1 VRLTCRPVSKPED
14 LRFTSMSGHLDP
26 GDPTPDTT
34 PGHPPRRSAGRIP
47 LMLATAAVVIAAGGS
62 ATARLTSA
70 SAPTPSPTP
79 AAPGAADGWSQLH
92 PATAPL
98 PRDSAS
104 VAYDPGTHTVVVS
117 AGEAACGALAREL
130 YQDTWSWNGSAWT
143 EVSIDA
149 PPAVGA
155 PNAYDAA
162 TGTFDVLWLEG
173 CADSPT
179 MAQWNGQYWTGAQT
193 PDTHPEPAVDGAM
206 AYDPA
211 TQTLLDWSPSPG
223 LDQMPASTSSFQSS
237 TWSWDGVQWTELS
250 PSISPPPSVG
260 DGRDVQMVYD
270 SATGQILLYGDHSQ
284 AMWAWNGSAWSELS
298 GSGGPSPRVGSS
310 MVYDS
315 ALGEAL
321 LFGGDTVSGYSPPS
335 ASQGETYTL
344 GPPLNDLW
352 TWDGAAWQQLHP
364 ATSPPAR
371 FYAQMA
377 YDGDDGQ
384 VVLFGGAVNDIAD
397 VADTWVYGPAS

>member
-1 VRLTCRPVSKPED
+1 MRLTCRPVTKAAK
-14 LRFTSMSGHLDP
+14 LVL
-26 GDPTPDTT
+26 TT
-34 PGHPPRRSAGRIP
+34 PTGRVRV
-47 LMLATAAVVIAAGGS
+47 MLAIVAVVIAGTGP
-62 ATARLTSA
+62 ATARLISA
-70 SAPTPSPTP
+70 APATPSPTL
-79 AAPGAADGWSQLH
+79 APPGVTAGWSQMH

-117 AGEAACGALAREL
+117 GGEASCGGVDREL
-130 YQDTWSWNGSAWT
+130 YQDTWNWNGSAWT
-143 EVSIDA
+143 EVSVNA
-149 PPAVGA
+149 PPSVGE
-155 PNAYDAA
+155 PDAYDAA
-162 TGTFDVLWLEG
+162 TGTFDILWLEA

-179 MAQWNGQYWTGAQT
+179 MSQWNGDYWTSAQT
-193 PDTHPEPAVDGAM
+193 PGTHPEPAVDGAM

-223 LDQMPASTSSFQSS
+223 LDQAPASTNSFQSS
-237 TWSWDGVQWTELS
+237 TWSWDGMQWTQLS

-260 DGRDVQMVYD
+260 EGRDVQMVYD
-270 SATGQILLYGDHSQ
+270 SATSQILLYGDHSQ
-284 AMWAWNGSAWSELS
+284 AMWAWNGSAWSELP

-321 LFGGDTVSGYSPPS
+321 LFGGATVTGYSSAS
-335 ASQGETYTL
+335 ASQDETYSL
-344 GPPLNDLW
+344 GLPLNDLW
-352 TWDGAAWQQLHP
+352 AWDGTAWQQLHP
-364 ATSPPAR
+364 AASPPAR

-384 VVLFGGAVNDIAD
+384 VVLFGGAVNDLAD
-397 VADTWVYGPAS
+397 VADTWVYGRAS